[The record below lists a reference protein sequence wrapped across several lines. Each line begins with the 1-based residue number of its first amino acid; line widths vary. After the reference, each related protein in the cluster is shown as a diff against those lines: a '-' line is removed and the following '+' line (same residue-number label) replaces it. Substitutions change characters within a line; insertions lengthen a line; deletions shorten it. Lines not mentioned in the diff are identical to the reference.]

1 MQKQLVVTVI
11 GADKPGIV
19 ESLADTITRQQ
30 GNWLASSM
38 SELAGQFAGI
48 LHVAVPDEHYRS
60 LCEALVMLPGL
71 TVSFA
76 EGQLS
81 PQPAHQVML
90 SVTGN
95 DRPGIVHEV
104 ASILRQLNINVAD
117 LTTGCEPAPHSG
129 APLLC
134 PRPGGPA
141 AAARTGRSRHGP
153 GVPLRRPRRRHRSG
167 SERIVSPVINLSW
180 FDAITSAQTQPEQRG
195 TR

>member
-19 ESLADTITRQQ
+19 ESLADIITQQQ

-48 LHVAVPDEHYRS
+48 LHVSVPDEHYRG

-76 EGQLS
+76 EGQVS
-81 PQPAHQVML
+81 QEPERQVML

-129 APLLC
+129 APLFYAHALVAL
-134 PRPGGPA
+134 PPGLELGDLIA
-141 AAARTGRSRHGP
+141 ALES
-153 GVPLRRPRRRHRSG
+153 
-167 SERIVSPVINLSW
+167 LS
-180 FDAITSAQTQPEQRG
+180 DDLVVDIDQAVAE
-195 TR
+195 